1 METKR
6 YNESR
11 NCIHEIN
18 WAYNRNKDFVVLMFE
33 RLSLDD
39 IPDVGFLIDPLVR
52 HNVYRNPELLESW
65 SGKAFEPIVYAIQSF
80 IEPNARMQRSASYV
94 TFKRKNSVSL
104 IILYSNKFVLNI
116 FLEFMIMTY
125 FQANHSQVL
134 KKKFRQRS
142 ESFND
147 ASIREQTDEENQSN
161 LV

>member
-65 SGKAFEPIVYAIQSF
+65 SGKAFESIVNAIQSF

-94 TFKRKNSVSL
+94 TFKRKNSVTY
-104 IILYSNKFVLNI
+104 YSI
-116 FLEFMIMTY
+116 FKQVYIDY
-125 FQANHSQVL
+125 FS
-134 KKKFRQRS
+134 
-142 ESFND
+142 
-147 ASIREQTDEENQSN
+147 
-161 LV
+161 